1 MFHHLGLFNLL
12 ECYSNLELTFVSAE
26 RVNHCQSDTSFL
38 RRQIT
43 LITTTDVKME
53 AHESTEGLLPEK
65 GWPHRGRVSF
75 KDVSIRYAKDLPEV
89 LSNVSFD
96 VEASA
101 RLAGPDYLADPV
113 HQPGMRVGLVGSTG
127 SGKSTL
133 ALALFRAM
141 SPHHGSIEIDGIG
154 A

>member
-1 MFHHLGLFNLL
+1 
-12 ECYSNLELTFVSAE
+12 
-26 RVNHCQSDTSFL
+26 
-38 RRQIT
+38 
-43 LITTTDVKME
+43 ME

-89 LSNVSFD
+89 LSKVSFD
-96 VEASA
+96 VEVSA
-101 RLAGPDYLADPV
+101 CAVDIAFPPDSD
-113 HQPGMRVGLVGSTG
+113 HKPGMRVGLVGSTG